1 MAWFKIDDGFH
12 CHPKVFAAGTPAVGL
27 YVRCGSWAAQ
37 QVTDGIVPKHVA
49 KMYGTTRMI
58 KALVDA
64 GLWHQKDHGCESCPE
79 LDANSYAIHQ
89 YLEKNPS
96 RAETDVARK
105 AKSERQQRWREGKRA
120 ADVDASTGDAQGG
133 GRNGHGANSE
143 GNSNGVGPNTKRN
156 SQRVEGEFASSWGV
170 DSKQTGARGDVSQQ
184 VNRGDVGNVDGD
196 VDAST
201 RRHGDAAPVPP
212 RPVPSPESPS
222 ETPPP
227 PSPSTDKP
235 GADVVPLSGR
245 GEVQPLIEA
254 MHARGMNVSWTF
266 AASEWLELRDAIRR
280 VGIPALVDHA
290 TRAWQAAKTEPYSA
304 KYFLRGWTG
313 LQDQPTYT
321 GPRPV
326 GAPSKTTEY
335 LEDMAAIAEELRQ
348 KKGSA

>member
-1 MAWFKIDDGFH
+1 MSWFKIDDGFH

-49 KMYGTTRMI
+49 KMYGTPRMI

-64 GLWHQKDHGCESCPE
+64 GLWHQKGHDCESCPE

-89 YLEKNPS
+89 YLERNPS
-96 RAETDVARK
+96 RVETELARK
-105 AKSERQQRWREGKRA
+105 SKSERQQRWREGKR
-120 ADVDASTGDAQGG
+120 
-133 GRNGHGANSE
+133 
-143 GNSNGVGPNTKRN
+143 K
-156 SQRVEGEFASSWGV
+156 
-170 DSKQTGARGDVSQQ
+170 QQ
-184 VNRGDVGNVDGD
+184 VSENDDPDVDGD

-201 RRHGDAAPVPP
+201 RRHGDAAPVPTP
-212 RPVPSPESPS
+212 PVPSQVPPTEV
-222 ETPPP
+222 PPP
-227 PSPSTDKP
+227 PSPSGTQP
-235 GADVVPLSGR
+235 GAEVVPLSGR

-254 MHARGMNVSWTF
+254 MAARGMTVSWSF
-266 AASEWLELRDAIRR
+266 QAAEWLELRDAIRR
-280 VGIPALVDHA
+280 AGVPALVDHA
-290 TRAWQAAKTEPYSA
+290 ARAWQAAKTQPYSA

-313 LQDQPTYT
+313 LQEQPAYT

-348 KKGSA
+348 KKGTA